1 MGMMRDLA
9 EMVDSIMDRAWVGPE
24 MAARADMV
32 KAARGEED
40 RVDPVAEREIP
51 AQNPGK
57 QTPAAPAP
65 TTQAPER
72 NLLRNP
78 LRILLR
84 IPPVAPV
91 VQAAQ
96 VPER

>member
-1 MGMMRDLA
+1 
-9 EMVDSIMDRAWVGPE
+9 
-24 MAARADMV
+24 MV
-32 KAARGEED
+32 KAARDEED
-40 RVDPVAEREIP
+40 RVDPVVETKNPAIAQIPLLPAIP

-65 TTQAPER
+65 TTQDPER
-72 NLLRNP
+72 NLLRN
-78 LRILLR
+78 LLR

-91 VQAAQ
+91 AQAAQ

>member
-1 MGMMRDLA
+1 
-9 EMVDSIMDRAWVGPE
+9 MDRASVGPE
-24 MAARADMV
+24 MEDRADMV
-32 KAARGEED
+32 KAARDGED

-51 AQNPGK
+51 LLPAIPAQNPGK
-57 QTPAAPAP
+57 QTLAVPDP
-65 TTQAPER
+65 TTQAPEQI
-72 NLLRNP
+72 P
-78 LRILLR
+78 LRTLLR